1 MSTILV
7 TGASGFVGRHLVPSL
22 LTAGHR
28 VVAMVRT
35 PTAGEMVVG
44 ALPAAQRAEVEIRI
58 GDVTRPETLA
68 PTMAGVDAV
77 VHLVAIPRDFNGGAD
92 MRLVN
97 TEGTR
102 AVVAAMKEAGV
113 RRLVHMGAMGVV
125 DDPKLHYAS
134 SKAKAEAL
142 VYDSAL
148 GWTIL
153 KPSLQFGE
161 GDGFFNII
169 AGLVRISPGVV
180 PVPGSGSSRFQ
191 PIHVDDV
198 AAVVVRAIADPTSI
212 GGTFEL
218 GGPRYWTYRE
228 ITSEVLRA
236 MGKRRAILPMP
247 VALIRL
253 VAGTAERVHI
263 QFPVATD
270 QLRQLRFDNI
280 GPLDLIPSRFGF
292 EPRPMEGALGYL
304 KQSQRD
310 QVGPA

>member
-44 ALPAAQRAEVEIRI
+44 ALPAARRADVEIRI

-68 PTMAGVDAV
+68 PAMAGVDAV

-92 MRLVN
+92 LRLVN

-125 DDPKLHYAS
+125 DDPTLHYAS

-169 AGLVRISPGVV
+169 ADLVRISPGVV
-180 PVPGSGSSRFQ
+180 PVPGNGSSRFQ

-228 ITSEVLRA
+228 ITREVLRA

-247 VALIRL
+247 VPLIRL

-263 QFPVATD
+263 PFPVATD
-270 QLRQLRFDNI
+270 QLRQLKLDNI

-304 KQSQRD
+304 KQPQRD
-310 QVGPA
+310 QVATT

>member
-22 LTAGHR
+22 LTAGHH
-28 VVAMVRT
+28 VVALVRT

-44 ALPAAQRAEVEIRI
+44 RLPTAQRKDVETRI
-58 GDVTRPETLA
+58 GDVTRPGTLA
-68 PTMAGVDAV
+68 PAMAGVDAV

-102 AVVAAMKEAGV
+102 AVVAAMHEAGV
-113 RRLVHMGAMGVV
+113 RRLVHMGALGVV
-125 DDPKLHYAS
+125 DDPTLHYAS

-142 VYDSAL
+142 VRDSGL

-169 AGLVRISPGVV
+169 ANLVRISPGVV
-180 PVPGSGSSRFQ
+180 PVPGDGSSRFQ

-198 AAVVVRAIADPTSI
+198 AAVAVRAIADPTSI

-228 ITSEVLRA
+228 ITREVLSA
-236 MGKRRAILPMP
+236 LGKRRVIVPMP
-247 VALIRL
+247 VPLIRL

-263 QFPVATD
+263 PFPVATD
-270 QLRQLRFDNI
+270 QLRQLKFDNI

-304 KQSQRD
+304 KDRQRD
-310 QVGPA
+310 QVAKA